1 MAPASFT
8 GGYEAM
14 LTHAQKKM
22 LIDMA
27 KRAIHAELQG
37 SSLHIPTISD
47 PALMEHRGAFV
58 TLKIHGSLRGCIG
71 TFVAAKP
78 LIEVVADMAVQAA
91 FHDPRFRPLTHDE
104 FHRIHVEISVLSPL
118 REISDIEEIEVG
130 THGIYLIKGTHH
142 GVLLPQVAT
151 EYGWDRHQFLD
162 QTCIKAGLRPGC
174 WKGPDARILIFS
186 AEVFD
191 ETSL

>member
-1 MAPASFT
+1 
-8 GGYEAM
+8 M
-14 LTHAQKKM
+14 LTPTQKRT
-22 LIDMA
+22 LIEIA
-27 KRAIHAELQG
+27 KRAIAAELKG
-37 SSLHIPTISD
+37 EPLDLPAISD

-58 TLKIHGSLRGCIG
+58 TLKIDGALRGCIG
-71 TFVAAKP
+71 TFVGTKP

-91 FHDPRFRPLTHDE
+91 FHDPRFKPLGRDE
-104 FHRIHVEISVLSPL
+104 FSRIHVEISVLSPL

-130 THGIYLIKGTHH
+130 THGIYIIKGPHH

-151 EYGWDRHQFLD
+151 EYGWDTIQFLD
-162 QTCIKAGLRPGC
+162 QTCVKAGIWPGC
-174 WKGPDARILIFS
+174 WKDPETRILIFS